1 MTKMTKKKLSAVT
14 KRKQGH
20 PHGRHAHPTN
30 DGRTHGP
37 GICDCLVG
45 RDGPRAVRHIP
56 IGTDW
61 RACSA
66 CRQMGYHKGPFSSL
80 AGLCIDCLQSELDA
94 MMCPPH
100 ELRLS
105 LTPSGGL
112 AIAPGK
118 TIELLKR
125 DFQDPVRLRRFVSS
139 QVCAGG
145 EIVEDAGLNVDDIM
159 IGDRSLIFTAGGLP
173 VVMFSPRAM
182 QPRFNHMFIDVSVP
196 LIMRISNRSDMVR
209 ILRMGCVGLSYDT
222 TRAGFVDGFIG
233 GVLDSL
239 DPPDDDY
246 LDVLGDDT

>member
-1 MTKMTKKKLSAVT
+1 
-14 KRKQGH
+14 
-20 PHGRHAHPTN
+20 
-30 DGRTHGP
+30 
-37 GICDCLVG
+37 
-45 RDGPRAVRHIP
+45 
-56 IGTDW
+56 
-61 RACSA
+61 
-66 CRQMGYHKGPFSSL
+66 
-80 AGLCIDCLQSELDA
+80 
-94 MMCPPH
+94 
-100 ELRLS
+100 
-105 LTPSGGL
+105 
-112 AIAPGK
+112 
-118 TIELLKR
+118 
-125 DFQDPVRLRRFVSS
+125 
-139 QVCAGG
+139 VCAGG

-246 LDVLGDDT
+246 LDVLGDVP